1 MLLVSFFAFV
11 ILYAYRLIMSSLAF
25 FVSDSQ
31 RLGDNVFMAFVTF
44 ASQPASIFTG
54 WYKVMFL
61 TVIPAGFIS
70 LYPVELI
77 KNFNLT
83 DLGIMVGGCSF
94 FFILAVKFF
103 YFGLRR
109 YTSGNRFGVR

>member
-1 MLLVSFFAFV
+1 
-11 ILYAYRLIMSSLAF
+11 MSSLAF